1 MMNKQ
6 DILLEIGL
14 EEMPARFVTDAMYQ
28 LSDKIAGWFTDNRIQ
43 FGEVLPYSTPR
54 RLAVKVT
61 DVAQQQEDQQEE
73 LRGPAKKIAMD
84 EDGNWS
90 KAALG
95 FARGQGVDP
104 EDLFFKE
111 VKNTE
116 YVFANKHTSGVETKA
131 LLHQLDQVILN
142 LHFPKNMRWGDHDF
156 KFVRPIKW
164 ILFLFGSEV
173 PQLEVA
179 GVRSDRKTYGHRF
192 LGEEIEIESPEQYPT
207 ELLGQFVIADSKER
221 KEAIQNQ
228 LENLQEDEE
237 WFIPIDEGLLEEVN
251 NLVEYPTALSGRFD
265 EEFLELPSEVL
276 ITSMREHQ
284 RYFPV
289 QNKDGELLPFFVAI
303 RNGDHKHLQNVAKGN
318 EKVLRARLKDA
329 QFFYNEDR
337 KKSIDTFLQRLES
350 IVFHEEL
357 GTVANKVDR
366 IKAHAERSSEL
377 LQLDSDSKSAIQ
389 RAATISKF
397 DLVSQMVYE
406 FPELQGLMGEKYAK
420 LFGEEELIAAA
431 INEHYQP
438 RFSGDVLPGTVVG
451 SVLSVSDKLDTIV
464 GCFGIGII
472 PTGSQDP
479 YALRRQAAGVLQILL
494 QKGWPVTLEQLLDA
508 VLDEY
513 EQKGL
518 LKNNRTDVYNQLI
531 EFFNIRLKTI
541 LQDQGIR
548 YDVIDAI
555 LTGEIGRV
563 DLLVRK
569 AEILVESL
577 NDESFKGMN
586 ESLTRVLNISRNF
599 PEPTDKIHSDL
610 FENEEE
616 QALYER
622 YLESAKASES
632 IQEGEDVSIFYK
644 KLGELPEVIDRYFDN
659 TMVNA
664 ENEQLR
670 SNRQTQMKELAKVIH
685 TFADFNQLVL

>member
-1 MMNKQ
+1 MNKR
-6 DILLEIGL
+6 DVLLEIGL

-28 LSDKIAGWFTDNRIQ
+28 LSDKIAGWFTENRIQ
-43 FGEVLPYSTPR
+43 FGEVIPYSTPR

-61 DVAQQQEDQQEE
+61 DVAEQQEDQQEE
-73 LRGPAKKIAMD
+73 LRGPAKKIALD
-84 EDGNWS
+84 EEGNWS

-104 EDLFFKE
+104 QDLFFKE

-116 YVFANKHTSGVETKA
+116 YVFANKHTSGVATMD
-131 LLHQLDQVILN
+131 LLHQLDQVIQS
-142 LHFPKNMRWGDHDF
+142 LHFPKNMRWSDKEF

-164 ILFLFGSEV
+164 ILFLYGSEV

-179 GVRSDRKTYGHRF
+179 DVQADRTTYGHRF
-192 LGEEIEIESPEQYPT
+192 LGEEIQIETPEQYPT

-221 KEAIQNQ
+221 KDAIQNQ
-228 LENLQEDEE
+228 LENLQEDEG
-237 WFIPIDEGLLEEVN
+237 WIIPIDEGLLEEVN
-251 NLVEYPTALSGRFD
+251 NLVEYPTALYGNFD

-276 ITSMREHQ
+276 IKSMREHQ

-289 QNKDGELLPFFVAI
+289 QNQEGELQPHFVAI
-303 RNGDHKHLQNVAKGN
+303 RNGDHAHLQNVAKGN

-329 QFFYNEDR
+329 QFFYNEDK
-337 KKSIDTFLQRLES
+337 KKSIDDFLARLEA

-357 GTVANKVDR
+357 GTVANKVER
-366 IKAHAERSSEL
+366 IQAHAERSSEL
-377 LQLDSDSKSAIQ
+377 LQLDADSKNAIQ
-389 RAATISKF
+389 RAAAISKF
-397 DLVSQMVYE
+397 DLVTQMVYE
-406 FPELQGLMGEKYAK
+406 FPELQGVMGEKYAK

-494 QKGWPVTLEQLLDA
+494 QKGWPVTLEELLNA

-513 EQKGL
+513 EQRGL
-518 LKNNRTDVYNQLI
+518 LKNDRSAVYGQLI
-531 EFFNIRLKTI
+531 EFFNIRMKTI
-541 LQDQGIR
+541 LQDQGVR

-563 DLLVRK
+563 DLLLRK
-569 AEILVESL
+569 SEILASSL
-577 NDESFKGMN
+577 KEDNFKEMND
-586 ESLTRVLNISRNF
+586 SLSRVLNISKNLSE
-599 PEPTDKIHSDL
+599 PEAEIDPSL

-616 QALYER
+616 QALFER
-622 YLESAKASES
+622 YVEADQARESVH
-632 IQEGEDVSIFYK
+632 QLEDVIVFYE
-644 KLGELPEVIDRYFDN
+644 KLSELPEVIDRYFDN

-664 ENEQLR
+664 EDEKLR
-670 SNRQTQMKELAKVIH
+670 VNRQTQMKKLAHVIH
-685 TFADFNQLVL
+685 AFADFNQLVF

>member
-1 MMNKQ
+1 MSKQ

-28 LSDKIAGWFTDNRIQ
+28 LSDKIAGWFTENRVP
-43 FGEVLPYSTPR
+43 FGEVIPYSTPR

-61 DVAQQQEDQQEE
+61 EVSEQQEDKAEE
-73 LRGPAKKIAMD
+73 LRGPARKIALD
-84 EDGNWS
+84 ENGNWS

-95 FARGQGVDP
+95 FARGQGVSP
-104 EDLFFKE
+104 EDMYFKE

-116 YVFANKHTSGVETKA
+116 YVFANKHTSGVSTMEI
-131 LLHQLDQVILN
+131 LPQLDQVIQN
-142 LHFPKNMRWGDHDF
+142 LHFPKNMRWSDQEF

-173 PQLEVA
+173 PHLEVA
-179 GVRSDRKTYGHRF
+179 GVKSDRKTFGHRF
-192 LGEEIEIESPEQYPT
+192 LGEEIEIDSPEQYPT
-207 ELLGQFVIADSKER
+207 ELLGQFVIADSNER

-228 LENLQEDEE
+228 LHNLQEEE
-237 WFIPIDEGLLEEVN
+237 GWIIPIDDGLLEEVN
-251 NLVEYPTALSGRFD
+251 NLVEYPTALHGKFD

-289 QNKDGELLPFFVAI
+289 QNKDGELQPYFVAV
-303 RNGDHKHLQNVAKGN
+303 RNGDHNNLQNVAKGN

-329 QFFYNEDR
+329 QFFYNEDK
-337 KKSIDTFLQRLES
+337 KKSIDTYLERLKS

-357 GTVANKVDR
+357 GTIANKVSR
-366 IKAHAERSSEL
+366 ISAHAERTSAL
-377 LQLDSDSKSAIQ
+377 LQLDQESKEAIR

-397 DLVSQMVYE
+397 DLVTQMVYE
-406 FPELQGLMGEKYAK
+406 FPELQGVMGEKYAK
-420 LFGEEELIAAA
+420 MFGEDDLIAAA

-438 RFSGDVLPGTVVG
+438 RYSGDNLPGTVVG

-494 QKGWPVTLEQLLDA
+494 QKGWPVTVEELLNA

-513 EQKGL
+513 ERAGK
-518 LKNNRTDVYNQLI
+518 LKNDRNKVLHQLI
-531 EFFNIRLKTI
+531 EFFNIRMKTI
-541 LQDQGIR
+541 LQDQAVR
-548 YDVIDAI
+548 YDVIDAV
-555 LTGEIGRV
+555 LSGKIGRV
-563 DLLVRK
+563 DLLVKR
-569 AEILVESL
+569 AEILGNALQE
-577 NDESFKGMN
+577 ESFKGMN
-586 ESLTRVLNISRNF
+586 ESLTRILNISKNVSESSEEVQ
-599 PEPTDKIHSDL
+599 PEL
-610 FENEEE
+610 FENSEEK
-616 QALYER
+616 ALYEL
-622 YLESAKASES
+622 YLDANEACQS
-632 IQEGEDVSIFYK
+632 IHQSHDVEMLYNKLK
-644 KLGELPEVIDRYFDN
+644 KLPPAIDQYFEN

-664 ENEQLR
+664 EEDHLR
-670 SNRQTQMKELAKVIH
+670 ANRQTQMKQMANVIRA
-685 TFADFNQLVL
+685 FADFNQLVI

>member
-1 MMNKQ
+1 MNKR
-6 DILLEIGL
+6 DVLLEIGL

-28 LSDKIAGWFTDNRIQ
+28 LSDKIAGWFTENRIQ
-43 FGEVLPYSTPR
+43 FGEVIPYSTPR

-61 DVAQQQEDQQEE
+61 DVAEQQEDQQEE
-73 LRGPAKKIAMD
+73 LRGPAKKIALD
-84 EDGNWS
+84 EEGNWS

-104 EDLFFKE
+104 QDLFFKE

-116 YVFANKHTSGVETKA
+116 YVFANKHTSGVATMD
-131 LLHQLDQVILN
+131 LLHQLDQVIQS
-142 LHFPKNMRWGDHDF
+142 LHFPKNMRWSNKEF

-164 ILFLFGSEV
+164 ILFLYGSEV

-179 GVRSDRKTYGHRF
+179 DVQADRTTYGHRF
-192 LGEEIEIESPEQYPT
+192 LGEEIQIETPEQYPT
-207 ELLGQFVIADSKER
+207 ELLGQFVIADAKER
-221 KEAIQNQ
+221 KDAIQNQ
-228 LENLQEDEE
+228 LENLQEDEG
-237 WFIPIDEGLLEEVN
+237 WIIPIDEGLLEEVN
-251 NLVEYPTALSGRFD
+251 NLVEYPTALYGNFD

-289 QNKDGELLPFFVAI
+289 QNKDGELQPHFVAI
-303 RNGDHKHLQNVAKGN
+303 RNGDHAHLQNVAKGN

-329 QFFYNEDR
+329 QFFYNEDK
-337 KKSIDTFLQRLES
+337 KKSIDDFLARLEA

-357 GTVANKVDR
+357 GTVANKVER

-377 LQLDSDSKSAIQ
+377 LQLDADSKNAIQ

-397 DLVSQMVYE
+397 DLVTQMVYE
-406 FPELQGLMGEKYAK
+406 FPELQGVMGEKYAK

-494 QKGWPVTLEQLLDA
+494 QKGWPVTLEELLNA

-513 EQKGL
+513 EQRGL
-518 LKNNRTDVYNQLI
+518 LKNDRSAVYGQLI
-531 EFFNIRLKTI
+531 EFFNIRMKTI
-541 LQDQGIR
+541 LQDQGVR

-563 DLLVRK
+563 DLLLRK
-569 AEILVESL
+569 AEILAASL
-577 NDESFKGMN
+577 KEDNFKEMND
-586 ESLTRVLNISRNF
+586 SLTRVLNISKNLLE
-599 PEPTDKIHSDL
+599 PEVEIDPSL

-616 QALYER
+616 QALFER
-622 YLESAKASES
+622 YVEADKARESVHQLED
-632 IQEGEDVSIFYK
+632 IIVFYE
-644 KLGELPEVIDRYFDN
+644 KLSELPEVIDSYFDN

-664 ENEQLR
+664 EDENLR
-670 SNRQTQMKELAKVIH
+670 MNRQTQMKKLAHVIH
-685 TFADFNQLVL
+685 TFADFNQLVF